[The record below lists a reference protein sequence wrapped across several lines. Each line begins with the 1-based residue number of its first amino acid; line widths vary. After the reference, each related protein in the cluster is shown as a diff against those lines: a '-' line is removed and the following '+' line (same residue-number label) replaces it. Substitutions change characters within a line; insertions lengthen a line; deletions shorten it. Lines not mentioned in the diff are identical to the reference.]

1 MKDIDSEN
9 NELPALAAKDTCCI
23 LPTKD
28 IENLMPT
35 GRVKEEYFI
44 D

>member
-9 NELPALAAKDTCCI
+9 NEPPALAAKDTCCI
-23 LPTKD
+23 LSKD